1 VIDRISGILLGK
13 PPANAI
19 IDVGGIAFSIAVP
32 MSTWERLPALGVK
45 ATLFTHLHVREDA
58 MLLFGFDSSLDRQT
72 FILLIGVN
80 GVGPKLALAILSR
93 FDRDEL
99 SEVIAAG
106 DLRRIQ
112 AVPGVGK
119 KMAERLMVELKG
131 RLGTPS
137 GKGFGTGSTAVGA
150 TSASEAVAALESLGF
165 TLQQA
170 DEAVRKARG
179 ALGDTAPV
187 EELIKKALKGG

>member
-1 VIDRISGILLGK
+1 MIDRISGTLIGK

-19 IDVGGIAFSIAVP
+19 IDVGGIAFSIAIP
-32 MSTWERLPALGVK
+32 LSTWERLPALGTP

-58 MLLFGFDSSLDRQT
+58 LTLFGFDSSLDRAT

-80 GVGPKLALAILSR
+80 GVGPKLSLAILSR
-93 FDRDEL
+93 YDRDEL

-106 DLRRIQ
+106 DLRRLQ

-137 GKGFGTGSTAVGA
+137 GKGFGITGT
-150 TSASEAVAALESLGF
+150 TSVSSSVSEAVQALESLGF

-179 ALGDTAPV
+179 AIGDTAPV
-187 EELIKKALKGG
+187 EELIKRALKGG